1 MAKKFSF
8 DQFVVSQK
16 VVERAC
22 KVDMKMRDELV
33 VKELVESCDLDNF
46 LNGVN
51 KSEIRKGNNLVIE
64 WLSKSSNILKKLR
77 FIFHGHKFKLG

>member
-1 MAKKFSF
+1 
-8 DQFVVSQK
+8 
-16 VVERAC
+16 
-22 KVDMKMRDELV
+22 MKMRDELV